1 MTSISAF
8 FLGKASK
15 ALKNKALPA
24 LPQSYQQS
32 YPQKPGMSQKYVFN
46 QALTA
51 HFNN

>member
-1 MTSISAF
+1 MISNSAF

-24 LPQSYQQS
+24 LHQSYQQS
-32 YPQKPGMSQKYVFN
+32 YPQKLGMSQKHVFN

-51 HFNN
+51 YFNN